1 MNLTLDEIQNFKGK
15 YPKQIWS
22 LFFSEMWERFCFYGM
37 RGMLV
42 FFMISQLNFHEKE
55 ANLQYGATQ
64 AFVYAFTF
72 VGGLFA
78 DKILGF
84 RKSLFWGGLLMIVG
98 SLILATD
105 PHKFFF
111 LGIAFTV
118 VGTGFFKPN
127 ISSMVGQLYKP
138 NDSRADAG
146 FSLFYAGIN
155 LGALL
160 GGYLCIAI
168 GKGELLSHLIPEG
181 LHWNV
186 AFGLAAIVMVISL
199 VNFIF
204 TQRSLGT
211 IGLQPGHPNHEVKSA
226 PMPKWKEYGVYIL
239 SLIFIPIIMKMVSVP
254 EYTDYFMW
262 IVGPLTILYLFYEFS
277 RIDQDLYKNPFSL
290 KGRLSREK
298 YILNSL
304 LILVIY
310 LSLIL
315 YSYYKMNWL
324 YCLPIIPLSWFN
336 IVFQT
341 KRCHDINLN
350 GWYQLI
356 PFFGIYLLLKKGDIG
371 KNDYGTTEITHN
383 KTLDPSIKKLYA
395 ALIFILFSIVFWGI
409 YEQSGGSLSIF
420 AAKNLNKDLLGLDP
434 NGVNN
439 SGGAFFIIFLAPL
452 LGLLWI
458 WMNKK
463 KIEPN
468 TIIKFGLGFIFL
480 GLGYYVLF
488 ATRLF
493 ADLQGVTSL
502 NFFTLALL
510 VITLG
515 ELCLSPIG
523 LSIMTKL
530 STKNLQ
536 GMMMGMW
543 FLASAYGQYV
553 AGIIGAGLADAKEGS
568 TNYDALIT
576 YTEGYKQLALYAV
589 IAGVVLILISPLIK
603 KLMQEVK

>member
-1 MNLTLDEIQNFKGK
+1 MDLTLEQIQDFKGK

-42 FFMISQLNFHEKE
+42 FFMISQLKFDDEQ

-98 SLILATD
+98 SLILAAN
-105 PHKFFF
+105 PHDYFF

-127 ISSMVGQLYKP
+127 ISTMVGKLYKSG
-138 NDSRADAG
+138 DSRTDAG

-168 GKGELLSHLIPEG
+168 GKGEMLSRLIPEDKR
-181 LHWNV
+181 WNV

-204 TQRSLGT
+204 TQRSLGP
-211 IGLQPGHPNHEVKSA
+211 IGLQPQKLNSDGTLSPLA
-226 PMPKWKEYGVYIL
+226 KWNEYSVYIL
-239 SLIFIPIIMKMVSVP
+239 SLIFVPLIMIMVSVP
-254 EYTDYFMW
+254 QYTDYFMYT
-262 IVGPLTILYLFYEFS
+262 VGPLTLIYLFYEMT
-277 RIDQDLYKNPFSL
+277 KVNPVE
-290 KGRLSREK
+290 R
-298 YILNSL
+298 
-304 LILVIY
+304 
-310 LSLIL
+310 
-315 YSYYKMNWL
+315 
-324 YCLPIIPLSWFN
+324 
-336 IVFQT
+336 
-341 KRCHDINLN
+341 
-350 GWYQLI
+350 
-356 PFFGIYLLLKKGDIG
+356 
-371 KNDYGTTEITHN
+371 N
-383 KTLDPSIKKLYA
+383 KLWA
-395 ALIFILFSIVFWGI
+395 ALVFIIFSIIFWGI

-420 AAKNLNKDLLGLDP
+420 AANNLNQDLLGLDP

-439 SGGAFFIIFLAPL
+439 SGGAFFIL
-452 LGLLWI
+452 LIAVPIGLI
-458 WMNKK
+458 WMWLNSKK
-463 KIEPN
+463 LEPN

-480 GLGYYVLF
+480 GLGYYVIF
-488 ATRLF
+488 ATKFF
-493 ADLQGVTSL
+493 ANLQGITSL
-502 NFFTLALL
+502 NIFTIALF

-515 ELCLSPIG
+515 EMCLSPIG

-530 STKNLQ
+530 STEKLQ

-553 AGIIGAGLADAKEGS
+553 AGQIGAGMAKVKTGAS
-568 TNYDALIT
+568 NYDALIT
-576 YTEGYKQLALYAV
+576 YTDGYKQLGLYAL
-589 IAGVVLILISPLIK
+589 IAGIVLILVSPLVK
-603 KLMQEVK
+603 KLMHGVR

>member
-1 MNLTLDEIQNFKGK
+1 MNLTLEQIQDFKGK

-42 FFMISQLNFHEKE
+42 FFMISQLKFGDEQ

-84 RKSLFWGGLLMIVG
+84 RKSLFWGGILMIVG
-98 SLILATD
+98 SLILATN
-105 PHKFFF
+105 PHDFFF
-111 LGIAFTV
+111 LGISFTV

-127 ISSMVGQLYKP
+127 ISTMVGKLYKAG
-138 NDSRADAG
+138 DSRTDAG

-168 GKGELLSHLIPEG
+168 GKGEMLSGFIPEDKR
-181 LHWNV
+181 WNV

-199 VNFIF
+199 INFVF
-204 TQRSLGT
+204 TQRSLGP
-211 IGLQPGHPNHEVKSA
+211 IGLMPERKLADGTVV
-226 PMPKWKEYGVYIL
+226 PMEKWKVYGVYAL
-239 SLIFIPIIMKMVSVP
+239 TLVFVPLIMTMVSVP
-254 EYTDYFMW
+254 QYTDYFMW
-262 IVGPLTILYLFYEFS
+262 TVGPLTLIYLFYE
-277 RIDQDLYKNPFSL
+277 
-290 KGRLSREK
+290 
-298 YILNSL
+298 
-304 LILVIY
+304 
-310 LSLIL
+310 
-315 YSYYKMNWL
+315 M
-324 YCLPIIPLSWFN
+324 
-336 IVFQT
+336 T
-341 KRCHDINLN
+341 KVNVAER
-350 GWYQLI
+350 
-356 PFFGIYLLLKKGDIG
+356 
-371 KNDYGTTEITHN
+371 
-383 KTLDPSIKKLYA
+383 KKLLA
-395 ALIFILFSIVFWGI
+395 ALVFIIFSIIFWGI

-420 AAKNLNKDLLGLDP
+420 AANNLNKDLLGLDP

-452 LGLLWI
+452 VGLFWI
-458 WMNKK
+458 WLSKK
-463 KIEPN
+463 RLEPN

-488 ATRLF
+488 ATRFF

-502 NFFTLALL
+502 NIFTIALL
-510 VITLG
+510 VITFG

-530 STKNLQ
+530 STEKLQ

-553 AGIIGAGLADAKEGS
+553 AGIIGANMATAKEGS
-568 TNYDALIT
+568 TNMDALLA
-576 YTEGYKQLALYAV
+576 YTEGYKQLGLYAV
-589 IAGVVLILISPLIK
+589 IAGVILIIISPLVK
-603 KLMQEVK
+603 KLMQEVR

>member
-1 MNLTLDEIQNFKGK
+1 MSLTLDEIQNFKGK
-15 YPKQIWS
+15 YPRQIWS

-84 RKSLFWGGLLMIVG
+84 RKSLFWGGLLMILG

-168 GKGELLSHLIPEG
+168 GKGEFLGNIIAEEMRWHI
-181 LHWNV
+181 
-186 AFGLAAIVMVISL
+186 AFGLASVVMVISL
-199 VNFIF
+199 INFVF
-204 TQRSLGT
+204 TQRRLGT
-211 IGLQPGHPNHEVKSA
+211 IGLQPGHPLAETKSA
-226 PMPKWKEYGVYIL
+226 PIPKWKEYGVYVL
-239 SLIFIPIIMKMVSVP
+239 SLIFIPIIMTMVAKT

-262 IVGPLTILYLFYEFS
+262 TIGPLTLIYLFYEMS
-277 RIDQDLYKNPFSL
+277 KVTAAER
-290 KGRLSREK
+290 
-298 YILNSL
+298 
-304 LILVIY
+304 
-310 LSLIL
+310 
-315 YSYYKMNWL
+315 
-324 YCLPIIPLSWFN
+324 
-336 IVFQT
+336 
-341 KRCHDINLN
+341 
-350 GWYQLI
+350 
-356 PFFGIYLLLKKGDIG
+356 
-371 KNDYGTTEITHN
+371 
-383 KTLDPSIKKLYA
+383 KKLWA
-395 ALIFILFSIVFWGI
+395 ALVFIIFSIIFWGI

-420 AAKNLNKDLLGLDP
+420 AAKNLNKDLFGLDP

-452 LGLLWI
+452 VGLLWI
-458 WMNKK
+458 WLNKR

-480 GLGYYVLF
+480 GAGYYVLF

-493 ADLQGVTSL
+493 ADLQGITSL

-510 VITLG
+510 IITLG

-553 AGIIGAGLADAKEGS
+553 AGIIGASLATAKEGS
-568 TNYDALIT
+568 TNYDELIT
-576 YTEGYKQLALYAV
+576 YTDGYKQLGLYAI
-589 IAGVVLILISPLIK
+589 IAGVVLILISPFVK
-603 KLMQEVK
+603 KLMQDVK

>member
-1 MNLTLDEIQNFKGK
+1 MNLTLEQIQDFKGK
-15 YPKQIWS
+15 YPRQIWS

-42 FFMISQLNFHEKE
+42 FFMISELKFGDQK

-98 SLILATD
+98 SLILAFE
-105 PHKFFF
+105 PHQFFF

-127 ISSMVGQLYKP
+127 ISTMVGKLYKS
-138 NDSRADAG
+138 DDARRDAG

-168 GKGELLSHLIPEG
+168 GKGEMLSSVIPENKR
-181 LHWNV
+181 WNV

-199 VNFIF
+199 INFVF
-204 TQRSLGT
+204 TQRRMGP
-211 IGLQPGHPNHEVKSA
+211 IGLA
-226 PMPKWKEYGVYIL
+226 PQKILADGTKVALEKWKEYGVYVL
-239 SLIFIPIIMKMVSVP
+239 SLIFVPLIMVMVSVP

-262 IVGPLTILYLFYEFS
+262 TVGPLTLIYLFYEMS
-277 RIDQDLYKNPFSL
+277 KV
-290 KGRLSREK
+290 
-298 YILNSL
+298 NSSERKKL
-304 LILVIY
+304 WAALV
-310 LSLIL
+310 
-315 YSYYKMNWL
+315 
-324 YCLPIIPLSWFN
+324 F
-336 IVFQT
+336 IVF
-341 KRCHDINLN
+341 
-350 GWYQLI
+350 
-356 PFFGIYLLLKKGDIG
+356 
-371 KNDYGTTEITHN
+371 
-383 KTLDPSIKKLYA
+383 SIL
-395 ALIFILFSIVFWGI
+395 FWGI

-420 AAKNLNKDLLGLDP
+420 AAKNLNKDLFGLDP

-452 LGLLWI
+452 VGLLWV
-458 WMNKK
+458 WLSKRRL
-463 KIEPN
+463 EPN
-468 TIIKFGLGFIFL
+468 TLIKFGLGFIFL

-488 ATRLF
+488 ATKFF
-493 ADLQGVTSL
+493 ANLQGVTSL
-502 NFFTLALL
+502 NVFTIALL
-510 VITLG
+510 VITFG

-530 STKNLQ
+530 STEKLQ

-553 AGIIGAGLADAKEGS
+553 AGIIGANMATAKEGAS
-568 TNYDALIT
+568 NMDALIA
-576 YTEGYKQLALYAV
+576 YTDGYKQLGIYAL
-589 IAGVVLILISPLIK
+589 IAGVVLILISPMVK
-603 KLMQEVK
+603 KLMQEVR

>member
-1 MNLTLDEIQNFKGK
+1 MSLTLDEIQNFKGK
-15 YPKQIWS
+15 YPRQIWS

-72 VGGLFA
+72 IGGLFA

-168 GKGELLSHLIPEG
+168 GKGEFLSNIIPEEMRW
-181 LHWNV
+181 HI
-186 AFGLAAIVMVISL
+186 AFGLASIVMVISL
-199 VNFIF
+199 INFVF
-204 TQRSLGT
+204 TQRTLGT
-211 IGLQPGHPNHEVKSA
+211 IGLQPGHPLAEEKTA
-226 PMPKWKEYGVYIL
+226 PIPKWKEYGVYVL
-239 SLIFIPIIMKMVSVP
+239 SLVFVPIIMTMVAKT

-262 IVGPLTILYLFYEFS
+262 TIGPLTLIYLFYEMS
-277 RIDQDLYKNPFSL
+277 KVTASER
-290 KGRLSREK
+290 
-298 YILNSL
+298 
-304 LILVIY
+304 
-310 LSLIL
+310 
-315 YSYYKMNWL
+315 
-324 YCLPIIPLSWFN
+324 
-336 IVFQT
+336 
-341 KRCHDINLN
+341 
-350 GWYQLI
+350 
-356 PFFGIYLLLKKGDIG
+356 
-371 KNDYGTTEITHN
+371 
-383 KTLDPSIKKLYA
+383 KKLWA
-395 ALIFILFSIVFWGI
+395 ALVFIIFSIIFWGI

-420 AAKNLNKDLLGLDP
+420 AAKNLNKDLFGLDP

-439 SGGAFFIIFLAPL
+439 SGGAFFIIFLAPII
-452 LGLLWI
+452 GLLWI
-458 WMNKK
+458 WLNKR

-493 ADLQGVTSL
+493 ADLQGITSL

-510 VITLG
+510 IITLG

-553 AGIIGAGLADAKEGS
+553 AGIIGASLATSKEGS
-568 TNYDALIT
+568 TNYDELIT
-576 YTEGYKQLALYAV
+576 YTDGYKQLGLYAI
-589 IAGVVLILISPLIK
+589 IAGVVLILISPYVK
-603 KLMQEVK
+603 KLMQDVK

>member
-1 MNLTLDEIQNFKGK
+1 MNLTLDQIQDFKGK

-42 FFMISQLNFHEKE
+42 FFMISELKFDDEK

-98 SLILATD
+98 SLILATN
-105 PHKFFF
+105 PHDFFF
-111 LGIAFTV
+111 LGISFTV

-127 ISSMVGQLYKP
+127 ISTMVGKLYRGD
-138 NDSRADAG
+138 DSRRDAG

-168 GKGELLSHLIPEG
+168 GKGEMLTNIIPEDKR
-181 LHWNV
+181 WNV

-199 VNFIF
+199 INFVF
-204 TQRSLGT
+204 TQRRLGP
-211 IGLQPGHPNHEVKSA
+211 IGL
-226 PMPKWKEYGVYIL
+226 MPQKIAADGTLIPTEKWKIYGVYAL
-239 SLIFIPIIMKMVSVP
+239 TLLFVPLIMIMVSVP
-254 EYTDYFMW
+254 QYTDYFMW
-262 IVGPLTILYLFYEFS
+262 TVGPLTLIYLFFEMS
-277 RIDQDLYKNPFSL
+277 KVSAPER
-290 KGRLSREK
+290 
-298 YILNSL
+298 
-304 LILVIY
+304 
-310 LSLIL
+310 
-315 YSYYKMNWL
+315 
-324 YCLPIIPLSWFN
+324 
-336 IVFQT
+336 
-341 KRCHDINLN
+341 
-350 GWYQLI
+350 
-356 PFFGIYLLLKKGDIG
+356 
-371 KNDYGTTEITHN
+371 N
-383 KTLDPSIKKLYA
+383 KLWA
-395 ALIFILFSIVFWGI
+395 ALVFIIFSILFWGI

-420 AAKNLNKDLLGLDP
+420 AANNLNKDLLGLDP

-458 WMNKK
+458 WLSKRRL
-463 KIEPN
+463 EPN
-468 TIIKFGLGFIFL
+468 TLIKFGLGFIFL

-488 ATRLF
+488 ATRFF
-493 ADLQGVTSL
+493 ADVQGVTSL
-502 NFFTLALL
+502 NIFTIALL
-510 VITLG
+510 VITFG

-530 STKNLQ
+530 STEKLQ
-536 GMMMGMW
+536 GMMMGLW

-553 AGIIGAGLADAKEGS
+553 AGIIGANMATAKEGS
-568 TNYDALIT
+568 SNMDALIA
-576 YTEGYKQLALYAV
+576 YTEGYKQLGLYAV
-589 IAGVVLILISPLIK
+589 LAGVILMVISPFVK
-603 KLMQEVK
+603 KLMQDVR

>member
-1 MNLTLDEIQNFKGK
+1 MDLTLEQIQDFKGK

-42 FFMISQLNFHEKE
+42 FFMISQLKFGDEQ

-72 VGGLFA
+72 IGGLFA

-98 SLILATD
+98 SLILAID
-105 PHKFFF
+105 PHQFFF

-127 ISSMVGQLYKP
+127 ISSMVGKLYKP
-138 NDSRADAG
+138 NDHRTDAG

-168 GKGELLSHLIPEG
+168 GKGEMLSSMIPEDKR
-181 LHWNV
+181 WNV
-186 AFGLAAIVMVISL
+186 AFGLAAIVMVIAL
-199 VNFIF
+199 INFVF
-204 TQRSLGT
+204 TQRSLGP
-211 IGLQPGHPNHEVKSA
+211 IGLQQQKVAADGTVTPIE
-226 PMPKWKEYGVYIL
+226 KWKEYGVYIL
-239 SLIFIPIIMKMVSVP
+239 SLIFVPLIMKMVSQT
-254 EYTDYFMW
+254 EYTDLFMY
-262 IVGPLTILYLFYEFS
+262 IVGPATLLYLFYE
-277 RIDQDLYKNPFSL
+277 
-290 KGRLSREK
+290 
-298 YILNSL
+298 
-304 LILVIY
+304 
-310 LSLIL
+310 
-315 YSYYKMNWL
+315 M
-324 YCLPIIPLSWFN
+324 
-336 IVFQT
+336 T
-341 KRCHDINLN
+341 KV
-350 GWYQLI
+350 
-356 PFFGIYLLLKKGDIG
+356 
-371 KNDYGTTEITHN
+371 T
-383 KTLDPSIKKLYA
+383 PSERKKLWA
-395 ALIFILFSIVFWGI
+395 ALVFIMFSIIFWGI

-420 AAKNLNKDLLGLDP
+420 AANNLNKDLLGLDP

-439 SGGAFFIIFLAPL
+439 SGGSFFIIFLAPVI
-452 LGLLWI
+452 GLLWI
-458 WMNKK
+458 WLNKK

-468 TIIKFGLGFIFL
+468 TLIKFGLGFIFL

-488 ATRLF
+488 GTKFF
-493 ADLQGVTSL
+493 ANAQGVTSL
-502 NFFTLALL
+502 NIFTIALL

-530 STKNLQ
+530 STEKLQ

-553 AGIIGAGLADAKEGS
+553 AGLIGANMAEAKEGAS
-568 TNYDALIT
+568 NYDALIT
-576 YTEGYKQLALYAV
+576 YTDGYKQLGIYAL
-589 IAGVVLILISPLIK
+589 IAGVVLILISPFVK
-603 KLMQEVK
+603 KLMQEVR

>member
-1 MNLTLDEIQNFKGK
+1 MSLTLDEIQNFKGK
-15 YPKQIWS
+15 YPRQIWS

-168 GKGELLSHLIPEG
+168 GKGEFLG
-181 LHWNV
+181 NV
-186 AFGLAAIVMVISL
+186 IAEEMRWHIAFGLASIVMVVSL
-199 VNFIF
+199 INFVF
-204 TQRSLGT
+204 TQRTLGT
-211 IGLQPGHPNHEVKSA
+211 IGLQPGHPLAEEKNA
-226 PMPKWKEYGVYIL
+226 PIPKWKEYGVYVL
-239 SLIFIPIIMKMVSVP
+239 SLIFVPIIMTMVAKT

-262 IVGPLTILYLFYEFS
+262 TIGPLTLIYLFYEMS
-277 RIDQDLYKNPFSL
+277 KVTASER
-290 KGRLSREK
+290 
-298 YILNSL
+298 
-304 LILVIY
+304 
-310 LSLIL
+310 
-315 YSYYKMNWL
+315 
-324 YCLPIIPLSWFN
+324 
-336 IVFQT
+336 
-341 KRCHDINLN
+341 
-350 GWYQLI
+350 
-356 PFFGIYLLLKKGDIG
+356 
-371 KNDYGTTEITHN
+371 
-383 KTLDPSIKKLYA
+383 KKLWA
-395 ALIFILFSIVFWGI
+395 ALVFIIFSIIFWGI

-452 LGLLWI
+452 IGLLWI
-458 WMNKK
+458 WLNKR

-493 ADLQGVTSL
+493 ADLQGITSL

-510 VITLG
+510 IITLG

-553 AGIIGAGLADAKEGS
+553 AGIIGASLATAKEGS
-568 TNYDALIT
+568 TNYDELIT
-576 YTEGYKQLALYAV
+576 YTDGYKQLGLYAV
-589 IAGVVLILISPLIK
+589 IAGVVLILISPYVK
-603 KLMQEVK
+603 KLMQDVK

>member
-1 MNLTLDEIQNFKGK
+1 MSLTLDEIQNFKGK

-72 VGGLFA
+72 IGGLFA

-168 GKGELLSHLIPEG
+168 GKGELFASFIPEE
-181 LHWNV
+181 LRWHL
-186 AFGLAAIVMVISL
+186 AFGFAAIVMVISL
-199 VNFIF
+199 INFVF

-211 IGLQPGHPNHEVKSA
+211 IGLQPGHPNNEIKSA
-226 PMPKWKEYGVYIL
+226 PIPKWQEYGVYVL
-239 SLIFIPIIMKMVSVP
+239 SLIFVPIIMTMVAKTQ
-254 EYTDYFMW
+254 YTNYFMA
-262 IVGPLTILYLFYEFS
+262 IVGPLTLIYLFYE
-277 RIDQDLYKNPFSL
+277 
-290 KGRLSREK
+290 
-298 YILNSL
+298 
-304 LILVIY
+304 
-310 LSLIL
+310 
-315 YSYYKMNWL
+315 M
-324 YCLPIIPLSWFN
+324 
-336 IVFQT
+336 T
-341 KRCHDINLN
+341 KVTAAER
-350 GWYQLI
+350 
-356 PFFGIYLLLKKGDIG
+356 
-371 KNDYGTTEITHN
+371 
-383 KTLDPSIKKLYA
+383 KKLWA
-395 ALIFILFSIVFWGI
+395 ALIFIIFSIIFWGI

-439 SGGAFFIIFLAPL
+439 SGGAFFIIFLAPII
-452 LGLLWI
+452 GLLWI
-458 WMNKK
+458 WLNKR

-488 ATRLF
+488 ATKFF
-493 ADLQGVTSL
+493 ATLQGITSL
-502 NFFTLALL
+502 NFFTIALL

-553 AGIIGAGLADAKEGS
+553 AGIIGAGLATAKEGS

-576 YTEGYKQLALYAV
+576 YTDGYKQLGLYAI
-589 IAGVVLILISPLIK
+589 IAGVVLILISPFVK